1 MLMLCHFVVGV
12 LAGTSGDIT
21 LISLFCEFSRQIVS
35 FAKQL
40 GEQYSGLGFCLACCG
55 KGGKPAG
62 FTSCELLL
70 QPLTEGLL

>member
-1 MLMLCHFVVGV
+1 
-12 LAGTSGDIT
+12 
-21 LISLFCEFSRQIVS
+21 SLFCELSRQLVS